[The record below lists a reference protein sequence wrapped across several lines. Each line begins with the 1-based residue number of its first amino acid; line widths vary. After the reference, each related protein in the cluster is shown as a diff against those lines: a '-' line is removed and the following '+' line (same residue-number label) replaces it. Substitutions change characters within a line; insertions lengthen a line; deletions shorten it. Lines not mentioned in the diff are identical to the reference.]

1 MTVLWTPKGFSQE
14 YNWLVEPAP
23 AVMELPVTK
32 KVDEEKPEVQQNENV
47 EDHHKVIMPVKSDD

>member
-1 MTVLWTPKGFSQE
+1 
-14 YNWLVEPAP
+14 
-23 AVMELPVTK
+23 MELPVTK